1 VKANYRQNERQPVT
15 DGLAEALSG
24 FVTTVVTNPD
34 PNREQR
40 TKMATKNQMI
50 ELAIIQAVA
59 DNGQMSD
66 AEIDS
71 YLRESNEELEPKAI
85 ANMIVKLDR
94 DGKLTR
100 QNTEAPWQL
109 TANGRGSLDGLRSK
123 MEARYVAPYTDWG
136 QVEAVFTFL
145 TPTLGCITE
154 PGNVGISKFP
164 RLNGK
169 DGPVMLLGGYI
180 LSAFRKAAEKGDS
193 TVTVGKDGVRRT
205 LPDVAWS
212 RVRVSPITLPAN
224 QVIERAVRRP
234 TNIRGQ
240 AIGEIVHECLPAG
253 TTITIRASFP
263 LSHFSEMYLVNLMHQ
278 VADTGISSAGTGKGG
293 MWGVGLVSSLKIN
306 GRQCWPEHPE
316 YIDPMR
322 TQSARNLL
330 ESGHTSV
337 LAPSV
342 VGASATAT
350 EATGASNG
358 HAEPLPSDDPRT
370 RVTGGVRYVN
380 GRGGTSG
387 GK

>member
-1 VKANYRQNERQPVT
+1 
-15 DGLAEALSG
+15 
-24 FVTTVVTNPD
+24 
-34 PNREQR
+34 
-40 TKMATKNQMI
+40 MATKNQMI

-59 DNGQMSD
+59 DNGQMTGD
-66 AEIDS
+66 EIDS
-71 YLRESNEELEPKAI
+71 YLRESNEELESKAI
-85 ANMIVKLDR
+85 ANMVVKLDR

-136 QVEAVFTFL
+136 QVEIVFTFL

-180 LSAFRKAAEKGDS
+180 LSAMRKAAEKGDS

-212 RVRVSPITLPAN
+212 RVRVSPIVMPTD
-224 QVIERAVRRP
+224 QTIDRAVRRP

-240 AIGEIVHECLPAG
+240 AIGEIVHESLPAG
-253 TTITIRASFP
+253 TTITIRAAFP
-263 LSHFSEMYLVNLMHQ
+263 LSHFSELYLVGLMHQ
-278 VADTGISSAGTGKGG
+278 LADTGISSAGTGKGG
-293 MWGVGLVSSLKIN
+293 MWGVGLVSSLLIN
-306 GRQCWPEHPE
+306 GRQCWPAHPE
-316 YIDPMR
+316 SADPTR
-322 TQSARNLL
+322 TQRARNLL
-330 ESGHTSV
+330 ESGQTSV
-337 LAPSV
+337 LAQSV
-342 VGASATAT
+342 DGASATAT
-350 EATGASNG
+350 EATSASNG
-358 HAEPLPSDDPRT
+358 HSEPVPGDDPRS
-370 RVTGGVRYVN
+370 RVVGGVRYVN
-380 GRGGTSG
+380 GKSGVSG